1 MKKIFNRAGINTVAG
16 IYVDQIS
23 QEKLILVRVNR
34 EYTQK
39 KKPVYYLKQGVKN
52 QKPRYL
58 TGLFATKD
66 PYSFTGDIKDPIT
79 GMKNIFTVT
88 FKNEGKTLEIEGA
101 KLWEQ

>member
-1 MKKIFNRAGINTVAG
+1 M
-16 IYVDQIS
+16 DDIS

-39 KKPVYYLKQGVKN
+39 KKPAYYLKQGVKN

-66 PYSFTGDIKDPIT
+66 PHTFTGDIKDPIT
-79 GMKNIFTVT
+79 GMKNLFTVT
-88 FKNEGKTLEIEGA
+88 FLDGGENLEIEGVQ
-101 KLWEQ
+101 LW